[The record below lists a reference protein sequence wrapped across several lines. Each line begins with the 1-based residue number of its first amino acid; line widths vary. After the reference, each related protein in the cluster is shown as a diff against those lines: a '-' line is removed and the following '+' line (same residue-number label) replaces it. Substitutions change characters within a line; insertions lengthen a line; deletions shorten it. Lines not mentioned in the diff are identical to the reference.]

1 MVSSRLRRWVTGV
14 IAAFLVGPGV
24 AHAEPIAV
32 YTSIVPVKTF
42 VERVGG
48 DRVTVKALVK
58 QGQSPATFD
67 PSPRELAAVAD
78 AQLFFRVG
86 VPFERAWMTRLR
98 ATAPGMTVEDLRERI
113 KLRAIGGEGHAGAA
127 KAGNGSSR
135 ASDTEKVVE
144 ALPKGRVPSEVADPH
159 IWTSPRN
166 VVVMVERIRDALART
181 DPDGREAYERNA
193 AEYIDRLQALDRELS
208 ERLAPYKGRRFVV
221 FHPSWGYFADAYGLE
236 QVAIE
241 SGGNEPGAA
250 SLDELI
256 REAREADVS
265 AVFVQ
270 DQFSQRHAR
279 AVAEAI
285 DAKVI
290 AMDPLAADYIG
301 NLERAGNA
309 LAEALR

>member
-14 IAAFLVGPGV
+14 IAACLVGPGV
-24 AHAEPIAV
+24 AHAEPVTV

-48 DRVTVKALVK
+48 DRVAVTSLVK

-67 PSPRELAAVAD
+67 PSPRELAALGD
-78 AQLFFRVG
+78 AELFVRVG
-86 VPFERAWMTRLR
+86 VPFEQAWMTRLR
-98 ATAPGMTVEDLRERI
+98 AASPSLTVVDLRERI
-113 KLRAIGGEGHAGAA
+113 KLRPIGGHKHAGE
-127 KAGNGSSR
+127 AGDDSTQ

-144 ALPKGRVPSEVADPH
+144 AMPEGRVPSEVADPH

-166 VVVMVERIRDALART
+166 AVAMVESIRDALART
-181 DPDGREAYERNA
+181 DPDGRAGYERNA
-193 AEYIDRLQALDRELS
+193 AEYIDRLRALDRELG

-270 DQFSQRHAR
+270 DQFSQRHAH
-279 AVAEAI
+279 AVADAI
-285 DAKVI
+285 DAQVI
-290 AMDPLAADYIG
+290 AMDPLAADYID
-301 NLERAGNA
+301 NLERAGDA